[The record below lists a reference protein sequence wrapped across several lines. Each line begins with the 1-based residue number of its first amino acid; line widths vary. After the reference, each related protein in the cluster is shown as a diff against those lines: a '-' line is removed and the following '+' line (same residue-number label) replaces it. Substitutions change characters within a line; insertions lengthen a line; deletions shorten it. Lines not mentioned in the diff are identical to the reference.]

1 MTITRRSFLG
11 YCIASAAALQLTSL
25 DLLNLRAALANP
37 NGPTVIWLH
46 GSGCSGCSI
55 SFLNRVPED
64 TDAALSIPSLS
75 TADLLTGSSTATN
88 AVNATSSVNLVY
100 HAVLMAAAGDT
111 AASAALNAAAS
122 GPYILV
128 IEGGVSTAFGGACCS
143 PWYQNGED
151 VPFQKVVADFATNPN
166 ATSIVAIG
174 TCAAFGGVS
183 ASGANVPMVVGVSEY
198 VKSLTNKTVLNISGC
213 PPHPN
218 WIVWGIAQLLLGN
231 TNISLDAHNRPLA
244 LYGKEVHA
252 NCPRNQSSPTFDAAS
267 NVPHASQFGVDNAC
281 LIKLGC
287 NGPGTY
293 SPCPS
298 MRWNNGANWCVD
310 ANANCLGCVEPT
322 FPNASGNPD
331 FYTVPNS

>member
-1 MTITRRSFLG
+1 MTITRRGFLG
-11 YCIASAAALQLTSL
+11 YCIASAAALKLTSL

-55 SFLNRVPED
+55 SFLNRIPED

-75 TADLLTGSSTATN
+75 AADLLTGSSSATN
-88 AVNATSSVNLVY
+88 AANATSSVNLVY
-100 HAVLMAAAGDT
+100 HAVLMAAAGET
-111 AASAALNAAAS
+111 ASSAALNAAAA

-128 IEGGVSTAFGGACCS
+128 VEGGVSTAFGGACCS
-143 PWYQNGED
+143 PWYVNGQD
-151 VPFQKVVADFATNPN
+151 VPFQKVVTDFASNAN

-183 ASGANVPMVVGVSEY
+183 ASGVNPGKVVSVAEA
-198 VKSLTNKTVLNISGC
+198 VKSITQKTVLNISGC

-218 WIVWGIAQLLLGN
+218 WIVWAIAQLLVGA
-231 TNISLDAHNRPLA
+231 SVQLDAQNRPLA
-244 LYGKEVHA
+244 LYGKEIHA
-252 NCPRNQSSPTFDAAS
+252 NCPRNQSSPTFDPSS
-267 NVPHASQFGVDNAC
+267 NIPHAAQFGVDKAC
-281 LIKLGC
+281 LMRLGC

-298 MRWNNGANWCVD
+298 MKWNNGANWCVD

-322 FPNASGNPD
+322 FPNASGFPD
-331 FYTVPNS
+331 FYVVPSS